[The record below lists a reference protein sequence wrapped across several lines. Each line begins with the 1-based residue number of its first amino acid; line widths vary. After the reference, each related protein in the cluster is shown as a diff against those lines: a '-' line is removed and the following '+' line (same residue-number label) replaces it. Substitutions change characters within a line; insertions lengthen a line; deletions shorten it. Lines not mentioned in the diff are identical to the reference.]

1 MQSPKGDMIGTLRQF
16 VEAFV
21 KKMFDCLN
29 TERPGVVR
37 FRALS
42 ASLTSMF
49 RRTAVA
55 MSLALLALTT
65 AAIGPAQAADG
76 GRPSIGSASPH
87 ELERNARLVVKGRGF
102 VAGARHNVIVFRGA
116 PGGSDDVRVQ
126 ETMAHGSQKI
136 VLRAPF
142 ARFKGDGGGAVSGPL
157 QVVNRHG
164 RSKPTRFSVF
174 FDDDGD
180 GWANEKEIRERTN
193 PRKADTDGDGVPD
206 GQDADPLNPPSSS
219 GGVGTSPPPPPPG
232 KEPAIDCDSRGPAL
246 GGTGLTS
253 SLEGLA
259 NVIDEGRPKVGHG
272 AYAGTDFQF
281 VCLLRKK
288 RDEPDSTYHLVG
300 TSSSPLAGII
310 QDNERVAKGT
320 DYLYRTDVV
329 TDAGHIPGSNTLAVR
344 GAGKVP
350 NVEGWAQV
358 EQNCTQCGSSSAQS
372 GSLRS
377 TIASDDADGPGEYV
391 GEVAVYQTPIALTWR
406 EGEATIVETR
416 ALVPIDPSTLDT
428 HVAAQLN
435 LSVDHPAGIRD
446 EEAGTVA
453 DLRGSEA
460 PWISVELRSDA
471 DGDVIVV
478 ARDSASAGVDH
489 VIAASGDLTA
499 EGLQNVY
506 MTIEMSAQGRY
517 EVRYKPNTAEPDVDQ
532 VLDLDPGPGTD
543 RALPGSMPEAWLS
556 LVNETSRAELAAH
569 DVRFDEVNAVYQT
582 DYRDVPQESFGGIST
597 NVQLPPGFDAIEV
610 ASELDGPTTVD
621 FAENG
626 DMYLSLR
633 DGKVVRLDSGAAEG
647 AGNAGSFE
655 EVLDIEDL
663 VNSGPN
669 DQGLT
674 GFVLDPDF
682 EANGFF
688 YVYYTVQ
695 KADTFGDRTVSRVER
710 FKLDPDGTA
719 HRDDPERKTLVG
731 ADAPAPGTGDTCP
744 PGSGSDCLP
753 SDAYTHSAGDVKFG
767 SDGMLWIST
776 PDGASPEGPGIGGTD
791 PLALRSVNPNS
802 LAGKI
807 LRVDPATG
815 EGVPG
820 NPEYA
825 SQVDKSSPRA
835 RTWAMGFRNPL
846 RIAERPNSPGSWYA
860 TDVGWGDWEELDK
873 IPGTASAGVVPNYG
887 WPCYEGTP
895 ESPYK
900 DLYPSE
906 CGFASPL
913 APLHEYDSTG
923 VDHAIIGGA
932 FYTGL
937 AYPSPWKPA
946 AGQAAFY
953 YGDYPSGDIVR
964 VLTGAADEKLDV
976 STFGSGFTSP
986 VMTTMGPVDRAVPAG
1001 DQTLYIVDLG
1011 PRDEVGGKVWRVIYE
1026 GP

>member
-1 MQSPKGDMIGTLRQF
+1 MIGTLRQL
-16 VEAFV
+16 VEVFV
-21 KKMFDCLN
+21 KNMFGCLSA
-29 TERPGVVR
+29 ESPGVVR

-42 ASLTSMF
+42 ASLTPSVL
-49 RRTAVA
+49 RRTA
-55 MSLALLALTT
+55 LAATSVLLALAT
-65 AAIGPAQAADG
+65 AVVVLAQAADG
-76 GRPSIGSASPH
+76 GRPTIKSASPH
-87 ELERNARLVVKGRGF
+87 ELERGARLVVKGHGF
-102 VAGARHNVIVFRGA
+102 VSGAKRNVIVFRGR
-116 PGGSDDVRVQ
+116 PGASDDVQVHDTVAR
-126 ETMAHGSQKI
+126 GDQKI
-136 VLRAPF
+136 VLSAPF
-142 ARFKGDGGGAVSGPL
+142 AKFKGNGGGAVSGPL
-157 QVVNRHG
+157 QVVNRNG

-180 GWANEKEIRERTN
+180 GWANEKEIREGTD
-193 PRKADTDGDGVPD
+193 PRKADTDGDGIPD
-206 GQDADPLNPPSSS
+206 AQDADPRNPPS
-219 GGVGTSPPPPPPG
+219 GGGGTPPPPPPG
-232 KEPAIDCDSRGPAL
+232 EEEPATFGCNSRGPAL
-246 GGTGLTS
+246 AGTGLTS

-259 NVIDEGRPKVGHG
+259 NVINEGRPKVGHG
-272 AYAGTDFQF
+272 AFAGTDFK
-281 VCLLRKK
+281 VICLLRKK

-300 TSSSPLAGII
+300 NSTSPLAGII

-329 TDAGHIPGSNTLAVR
+329 TDAGHVPGANTLAVR
-344 GAGKVP
+344 GAGKIP

-377 TIASDDADGPGEYV
+377 TIASDGPEGSGDFV
-391 GEVAVYQTPIALTWR
+391 GEVAVYQTPVALTWR
-406 EGEATIVETR
+406 EGEATVVETR
-416 ALVPIDPSTLDT
+416 ALVPVDPSTPDT

-435 LSVDHPAGIRD
+435 LSVDHPAGVRD
-446 EEAGTVA
+446 EEEGTVA

-460 PWISVELRSDA
+460 PWISVELRSDS
-471 DGDVIVV
+471 DGDVKVV
-478 ARDSASAGVDH
+478 ARDSAAPGKNH
-489 VIAASGDLTA
+489 TIAASGDLTVI
-499 EGLQNVY
+499 GLQNVY
-506 MTIEMSAQGRY
+506 LTLEMSAPGRY

-532 VLDLDPGPGTD
+532 VLDLDPGSGDTD
-543 RALPGSMPEAWLS
+543 RALPGAMPEAWLS
-556 LVNETSRAELAAH
+556 LTNETSRDELAPH
-569 DVRFDEVNAVYQT
+569 DIRFDEVNAVYQT
-582 DYRDVPQESFGGIST
+582 DYRDVPQESFGGVGS
-597 NVQLPPGFDAIEV
+597 NVQLPPGFDAVEV
-610 ASELDGPTTVD
+610 ASGLDAPTAVD
-621 FAENG
+621 VAANG
-626 DMYLSLR
+626 DMYVTLR
-633 DGKVVRLDSGAAEG
+633 DGKLVRLDSEAVEG
-647 AGNAGSFE
+647 AGNAAAFE

-669 DQGLT
+669 DQGLLS
-674 GFVLDPDF
+674 FVLDPDF
-682 EANGFF
+682 ETNGFF
-688 YVYYTVQ
+688 YLYYTVQ
-695 KADTFGDRTVSRVER
+695 KEDTFGDRTVSRVER

-719 HRDDPERKTLVG
+719 HLNDPERKVIVG
-731 ADAPAPGTGDTCP
+731 ADAAAPGTGDTCP
-744 PGSGSDCLP
+744 PGPGSDCLP
-753 SDAYTHSAGDVKFG
+753 SDAYTHSAGSLQIG

-776 PDGASPEGPGIGGTD
+776 PDGASPEGPGTGGTD
-791 PLALRSVNPNS
+791 PLALRSVDPDS
-802 LAGKI
+802 LAGKV

-835 RTWAMGFRNPL
+835 RIWAMGFRNPF

-860 TDVGWGDWEELDK
+860 TDVGWGAWEELDR

-900 DLYPSE
+900 GLYPSE

-913 APLHEYDSTG
+913 TPLYEYDSSG

-932 FYTGL
+932 FYTGS

-964 VLTGAADEKLDV
+964 VLTGPADEKLDV

-986 VMTTMGPVDRAVPAG
+986 VMATEGPVDRSVPAG
-1001 DQTLYIVDLG
+1001 EQTLYLVDLG
-1011 PRDEVGGKVWRVIYE
+1011 PLDEAGGKVWRFTYE

>member
-1 MQSPKGDMIGTLRQF
+1 MIGTLRQF
-16 VEAFV
+16 VEVFV
-21 KKMFDCLN
+21 KKTFDCLHA
-29 TERPGVVR
+29 ERLGVVG
-37 FRALS
+37 FCALS
-42 ASLTSMF
+42 ASLRSLF
-49 RRTAVA
+49 RRTVVTATLL
-55 MSLALLALTT
+55 SPALIWG
-65 AAIGPAQAADG
+65 AAAPAQAADG
-76 GRPSIGSASPH
+76 GRPAIGSASPH
-87 ELERNARLVVKGRGF
+87 ELQRNVKLVVKGRGF
-102 VAGARHNVIVFRGA
+102 VPGANRNVIVFRGR
-116 PGGSDDVRVQ
+116 PGSSDDVEV
-126 ETMAHGSQKI
+126 HGTVARGQKI
-136 VLRAPF
+136 TLRAPF
-142 ARFKGDGGGAVSGPL
+142 AKFKGNGGGAVSGPL

-180 GWANEKEIRERTN
+180 GWANEKEIREGTD
-193 PRKADTDGDGVPD
+193 PRKADTDGDGVLD
-206 GQDADPLNPPSSS
+206 SDDADPLNPLSS
-219 GGVGTSPPPPPPG
+219 GGGGALPPPPPPDE
-232 KEPAIDCDSRGPAL
+232 EPAFDCNSRGPAL

-259 NVIDEGRPKVGHG
+259 NVINEGRPKVGHG
-272 AYAGTDFQF
+272 AFAGTDFKV

-300 TSSSPLAGII
+300 NSSSPTAGII

-329 TDAGHIPGSNTLAVR
+329 TDAGHVPGSNTLAVR

-377 TIASDDADGPGEYV
+377 TIDSDGLSGAGEYV

-406 EGEATIVETR
+406 EGEATVVETR
-416 ALVPIDPSTLDT
+416 ALVPINPSTLDT

-446 EEAGTVA
+446 EEEGTVV

-471 DGDVIVV
+471 DGDAIVV
-478 ARDSASAGVDH
+478 ARDSASAGADH
-489 VIAASGDLTA
+489 VIAASGDLTTV
-499 EGLQNVY
+499 GLQNVY
-506 MTIEMSAQGRY
+506 MTIEMSAPGRY

-556 LVNETSRAELAAH
+556 LVNETSRAELAPH

-582 DYRDVPQESFGGIST
+582 DYRDVPQESFGGVGS
-597 NVQLPPGFDAIEV
+597 NVQLPAGFDAVEV
-610 ASELDGPTTVD
+610 ASGLDGPTAVD
-621 FAENG
+621 VAANG
-626 DMYLSLR
+626 DMYVTLR
-633 DGKVVRLDSGAAEG
+633 DGKVVRLDSEAAEG

-655 EVLDIEDL
+655 EVLDIENL

-669 DQGLT
+669 DQGLL

-682 EANGFF
+682 ETNGFF

-719 HRDDPERKTLVG
+719 HLGDPERKVLVG

-744 PGSGSDCLP
+744 PAPGSDCLP
-753 SDAYTHSAGDVKFG
+753 SDAYTHSAGSLQIG

-776 PDGASPEGPGIGGTD
+776 PDGASPEGPGAGGTD
-791 PLALRSVNPNS
+791 PLALRSVDPDS

-825 SQVDKSSPRA
+825 GQVDKSSPRA
-835 RTWAMGFRNPL
+835 RTWAMGLRNPFRL
-846 RIAERPNSPGSWYA
+846 AERPNSPGSWYA
-860 TDVGWGDWEELDK
+860 TDVGWGAWEELDK
-873 IPGTASAGVVPNYG
+873 IPGTASPGVVPNYG

-900 DLYPSE
+900 ALYPSE
-906 CGFASPL
+906 CGFSSPL
-913 APLHEYDSTG
+913 APLHEYDSSG

-932 FYTGL
+932 FYTGS

-964 VLTGAADEKLDV
+964 VLTGVADEKLDV

-986 VMTTMGPVDRAVPAG
+986 VMVTEGPVDRAVPAG
-1001 DQTLYIVDLG
+1001 DQTLYLVDLG
-1011 PRDEVGGKVWRVIYE
+1011 PLDEAGGKVWRFTHE

>member
-1 MQSPKGDMIGTLRQF
+1 ML
-16 VEAFV
+16 
-21 KKMFDCLN
+21 
-29 TERPGVVR
+29 
-37 FRALS
+37 
-42 ASLTSMF
+42 
-49 RRTAVA
+49 
-55 MSLALLALTT
+55 SLALIGG
-65 AAIGPAQAADG
+65 AAAPARAADG
-76 GRPSIGSASPH
+76 GRPVIGSASPH

-102 VAGARHNVIVFRGA
+102 VAGARHNAIVFRGG

-126 ETMAHGSQKI
+126 ETVARGSQKI

-142 ARFKGDGGGAVSGPL
+142 ARFKGGGAGAVSGPL
-157 QVVNRHG
+157 QVINRHG

-180 GWANEKEIRERTN
+180 GWANEKELREGTD
-193 PRKADTDGDGVPD
+193 PRKTDTDGDGVPD
-206 GQDADPLNPPSSS
+206 GQDADPLNPPS
-219 GGVGTSPPPPPPG
+219 GGGAPPPPPPPG
-232 KEPAIDCDSRGPAL
+232 EKPTFDCNSRGPAL

-259 NVIDEGRPKVGHG
+259 NVINEGRPKVGHG
-272 AYAGTDFQF
+272 ASAATDFKTI
-281 VCLLRKK
+281 CLLRKK
-288 RDEPDSTYHLVG
+288 RDEPDSTYQVVG
-300 TSSSPLAGII
+300 TSSSPLAGVI
-310 QDNERVAKGT
+310 QDNQRVAKGT

-329 TDAGHIPGSNTLAVR
+329 TDAGHVPGSNTLAVR

-350 NVEGWAQV
+350 NVEGWAQI

-377 TIASDDADGPGEYV
+377 TIDSDGLAGAGEYV

-416 ALVPIDPSTLDT
+416 ALVPINPSTLDT

-471 DGDVIVV
+471 DGDAIVV
-478 ARDSASAGVDH
+478 ARDSASAGADH
-489 VIAASGDLTA
+489 VIAASGDLTTV
-499 EGLQNVY
+499 GLQNVY
-506 MTIEMSAQGRY
+506 MTIEMSAPGRY

-556 LVNETSRAELAAH
+556 LVNETSRAELAPH

-582 DYRDVPQESFGGIST
+582 DYRDVPQESFGGVGS
-597 NVQLPPGFDAIEV
+597 NVQLPAGFDAAEV
-610 ASELDGPTTVD
+610 ASGLDGPTAVD
-621 FAENG
+621 VAANG
-626 DMYLSLR
+626 DMYVTLR
-633 DGKVVRLDSGAAEG
+633 DGKLVRLDSAAAEG

-669 DQGLT
+669 DQGLL

-682 EANGFF
+682 ETNGFF

-710 FKLDPDGTA
+710 FKLDADGTA
-719 HRDDPERKTLVG
+719 HLGDPERKTLVG
-731 ADAPAPGTGDTCP
+731 ADAAAPGTGDTCP
-744 PGSGSDCLP
+744 PGPGSDCLP
-753 SDAYTHSAGDVKFG
+753 SDAYTHSAGSLQIG

-776 PDGASPEGPGIGGTD
+776 PDGASPEGPGTGGTD
-791 PLALRSVNPNS
+791 PLALRSVDPDS

-835 RTWAMGFRNPL
+835 RTWAMGFRNPF
-846 RIAERPNSPGSWYA
+846 RIAERPSSPGSWYL
-860 TDVGWGDWEELDK
+860 TDVGWGAWEELNV
-873 IPGTASAGVVPNYG
+873 ITGTASAGVVPNYG

-913 APLHEYDSTG
+913 TPLYEYDSSG

-932 FYTGL
+932 FYTGSSF
-937 AYPSPWKPA
+937 PSPWKPA

-976 STFGSGFTSP
+976 STFAGGFTSP
-986 VMTTMGPVDRAVPAG
+986 VMVTEGPVDRDVPAG
-1001 DQTLYIVDLG
+1001 DQTLYLVDLG
-1011 PRDEVGGKVWRVIYE
+1011 PIDEAGGKVWRFTHE